1 MITIGVYTATQTF
14 DSSFQGPIK
23 ILLDNKSRFD
33 LPILVGDK
41 IAELIILP
49 LDPPLVS
56 YLNLFEDNT
65 DNTDNTYDDELPA
78 LPILDHLDLDF

>member
-41 IAELIILP
+41 IAELVILP
-49 LDPPLVS
+49 LDPPVVS
-56 YLNLFEDNT
+56 YLNLFEDNA
-65 DNTDNTYDDELPA
+65 YDDELPA
-78 LPILDHLDLDF
+78 LPILDQLDLDI